1 MLVRCWSERD
11 LLPNYMTHSVGWLE
25 IDEKGSG
32 RCPPG
37 HLDGD
42 GKIGEPPLWRRSHV
56 EGLQIHGGARQW
68 SHHHAAVHPSVRKA
82 TPVVDAEMYGA
93 GLTGENA
100 D

>member
-1 MLVRCWSERD
+1 
-11 LLPNYMTHSVGWLE
+11 MTQSFGRLE

-56 EGLQIHGGARQW
+56 EGLQIHWWAPITTLP
-68 SHHHAAVHPSVRKA
+68 SILSVRKA